1 MRVAAAAGGYCAN
14 EQDSVSGLLTRDHQ
28 HQHCHYNLHQYRHPR
43 PHIVIKITLRVSLSS
58 RPKSSNWREQS
69 PSSFA
74 PDNHDDDHQSTD
86 DDDDDN
92 DDDNYDDDDDDAYE
106 VDYDDELDLAHA
118 LSTWHQG
125 GCIGKALGQFLR
137 APATYSLSLY
147 HHI

>member
-1 MRVAAAAGGYCAN
+1 MN
-14 EQDSVSGLLTRDHQ
+14 KTLLVGFLLRTISII
-28 HQHCHYNLHQYRHPR
+28 
-43 PHIVIKITLRVSLSS
+43 IVIVMIIVMITIFLMIITLRVSLSS

-74 PDNHDDDHQSTD
+74 PDNHDDDHQSTDDD

-137 APATYSLSLY
+137 APATYSLSSC